1 MLKLEDS
8 ESPSHCC
15 QILPH
20 LTSLSQRS
28 DGNADQH
35 VDDHNVGRDEEPD
48 EDQLDGA
55 LEGDHRLREGV
66 VKLQL
71 SGHHGDHS
79 YQRVYRTL
87 KPEGEK
93 YLFCDR
99 ERGCKPFASYCI
111 LLKKDVEGKG
121 KSNEQG
127 KQGCKKEKRLAED
140 GEEDVE
146 VDGERRQVA
155 KSEEESGPGKQ
166 DCPGR
171 EMGVHLVHH
180 IGVTH
185 IRAVRPRCHHENEEE
200 EKEEV
205 EEKAMPR
212 HQSLVRVKGEE
223 ELFCQ
228 EREVEEDGENEH
240 QCRGELKARLE

>member
-1 MLKLEDS
+1 M
-8 ESPSHCC
+8 
-15 QILPH
+15 
-20 LTSLSQRS
+20 
-28 DGNADQH
+28 
-35 VDDHNVGRDEEPD
+35 
-48 EDQLDGA
+48 
-55 LEGDHRLREGV
+55 
-66 VKLQL
+66 
-71 SGHHGDHS
+71 
-79 YQRVYRTL
+79 
-87 KPEGEK
+87 
-93 YLFCDR
+93 
-99 ERGCKPFASYCI
+99 
-111 LLKKDVEGKG
+111 EGKG
-121 KSNEQG
+121 ESNEQG

-146 VDGERRQVA
+146 VDGEGGQIA

-171 EMGVHLVHH
+171 EMGVHLIHH